1 VLRALVKSNE
11 WIMNATP
18 QQHLEVLKK
27 RFVAVDTKVLLD
39 SMSNVRAAIIPSGC
53 ISPKSLQA
61 AADFMKRVE
70 QLKKDVPFNAVVDNS
85 FLPGPCK

>member
-1 VLRALVKSNE
+1 
-11 WIMNATP
+11 
-18 QQHLEVLKK
+18 
-27 RFVAVDTKVLLD
+27 
-39 SMSNVRAAIIPSGC
+39 VRAAIIPSGC